1 MKRVGEERDEPEMGS
16 GAEGQEPLGSG
27 TGKSL
32 SVLSLWGSL
41 DKLGLPCLGGTS
53 TKANSAPGASG

>member
-41 DKLGLPCLGGTS
+41 DKLGLPCLGGDQY
-53 TKANSAPGASG
+53 